1 MRLNSRV
8 GVQRLEMKGKTAMV
22 EKLEKELDDD
32 SAESGRQDEEH
43 GGGRDKPFEVSIRYS
58 GPDRTIEVSKDEAI
72 ESVTAKAIA
81 IFSITSNQH
90 VLALYTEAGTELLFG
105 ETVKSTKI
113 KKRDVLLLRPSAVR
127 AG

>member
-1 MRLNSRV
+1 MTN
-8 GVQRLEMKGKTAMV
+8 EP
-22 EKLEKELDDD
+22 KEHDDD
-32 SAESGRQDEEH
+32 SVESGRSVEQGARE
-43 GGGRDKPFEVSIRYS
+43 KPIEVSIRYS
-58 GPDRTIEVSKDEAI
+58 GPDKTIDVSKDETI

-81 IFSITSNQH
+81 IFAITSNQH
-90 VLALYTEAGTELLFG
+90 VLALYNEAGTELLFG